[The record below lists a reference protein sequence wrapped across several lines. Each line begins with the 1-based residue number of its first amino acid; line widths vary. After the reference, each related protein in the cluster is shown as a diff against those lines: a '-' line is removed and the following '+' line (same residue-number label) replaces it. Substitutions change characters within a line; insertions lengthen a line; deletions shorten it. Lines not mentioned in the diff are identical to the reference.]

1 MKAQSDVYHY
11 MNPYKTIPNF
21 QKLLNGHH
29 LHYLQFRVIKI
40 KTAEDSA
47 EYIITNLPRDEF
59 PSETIKELYNLRWG
73 IETSFR
79 ELKYTIGLTHF
90 HSKKRDYIKQEIWA
104 RLILFNFCHAIIAE
118 TVPRHVKPNKKHIY
132 QINISR
138 AICICRQFLA
148 AKEKAPPDIESL
160 ISRELLPIRT
170 GRSDPRKV
178 KTQSAVSFL
187 YRIA

>member
-1 MKAQSDVYHY
+1 MGHWD
-11 MNPYKTIPNF
+11 
-21 QKLLNGHH
+21 LL
-29 LHYLQFRVIKI
+29 QR
-40 KTAEDSA
+40 AEIYNWINTFS
-47 EYIITNLPRDEF
+47 F
-59 PSETIKELYNLRWG
+59 KEAGLY
-73 IETSFR
+73 
-79 ELKYTIGLTHF
+79 
-90 HSKKRDYIKQEIWA
+90 KQEIWA
-104 RLILFNFCHAIIAE
+104 SLILFNFCHAIIAE

-187 YRIA
+187 YRIAWYHCTLHIAKRQRHASFICMSFLEIFWNCKESNRPVGHIVPAGLLLFLLSESLS

>member
-1 MKAQSDVYHY
+1 MRPPGQDGLKVMRSCFRTSVFLIARHHFRLDFRKDRRHRNRIVQRDLV
-11 MNPYKTIPNF
+11 
-21 QKLLNGHH
+21 QKKSTKSGLEEL
-29 LHYLQFRVIKI
+29 FRSGFFV
-40 KTAEDSA
+40 
-47 EYIITNLPRDEF
+47 PG
-59 PSETIKELYNLRWG
+59 LR
-73 IETSFR
+73 TFLS
-79 ELKYTIGLTHF
+79 Y
-90 HSKKRDYIKQEIWA
+90 SKKRDYIKQEIWA